1 MAGFRRTTDIHL
13 GVPFVSDLQLALL
26 ALAALLLVALYVNG
40 KWQEHRLL
48 RRMRDRLQ
56 GGVGDALLHG
66 EAVPVPKAPLRGLR
80 ASAVSPPRSPAQSR
94 PEPAA
99 PAQVAEPA
107 DPAGPAA
114 GRQEPSIT
122 SEVLPTPAALLQP
135 GWVEDPMLDCTLEL
149 RCTRAL
155 DGVSVIDAASAL
167 AHGGLTLPV
176 HFVVWDGRHQQWVL
190 PDRFGYY
197 ADALASLQLAHRH
210 GRADQAQV
218 ARFVEIVR
226 HVAGALDADVD
237 PPDMERVL
245 AQTQELDRLCAR
257 FDIKIDFTVAS
268 TQGGWTG
275 PQLRGAAQQAGLVP
289 VDARRWSR
297 EDSRGEVLFTMNVPA
312 APIESVILELDVSL
326 APIAALPVRAMA
338 ECART
343 LAGALG
349 GRVVDD
355 NGAPID
361 ERAVEVIE
369 SQLAPVY
376 AEMRA
381 AGLEPGGERARR
393 LYA

>member
-1 MAGFRRTTDIHL
+1 MGI
-13 GVPFVSDLQLALL
+13 PFVSDLQLALL

-48 RRMRDRLQ
+48 RRMRDRLR

-66 EAVPVPKAPLRGLR
+66 EANAVPKAPTRALR
-80 ASAVSPPRSPAQSR
+80 AGAPAPSRSAEQTG
-94 PEPAA
+94 PEP
-99 PAQVAEPA
+99 PPSVQTPEPSSPGMRA
-107 DPAGPAA
+107 TS
-114 GRQEPSIT
+114 RQEPTIS
-122 SEVLPTPAALLQP
+122 SEALPTPAVLLQP
-135 GWVEDPMLDCTLEL
+135 GWAEDPLLDCTLEL

-210 GRADQAQV
+210 GRADQAQIS
-218 ARFVEIVR
+218 RFVEIVR
-226 HVAGALDADVD
+226 QVAGALDADVD

-245 AQTQELDRLCAR
+245 AQTLELDRLCGR

-268 TQGGWTG
+268 NQGAWTG
-275 PQLRGAAQQAGLVP
+275 PQLRGAAQQAALKP
-289 VDARRWSR
+289 LDARRWSR
-297 EDSRGEVLFTMNVPA
+297 ADSRGDVLFTLNVPA
-312 APIESVILELDVSL
+312 PPIESVVLELDVAL

-338 ECART
+338 ECARA
-343 LAGALG
+343 LAGALD

-361 ERAVEVIE
+361 DRAIEVIE
-369 SQLAPVY
+369 AQLTPVY